1 MTEKLVLRCEAIL
14 DPDGG
19 THYCGRRAKWIARWS
34 DREMVLCDEHKGEAQ
49 VAYDGDHEDDKL
61 GLEWIEVVY

>member
-1 MTEKLVLRCEAIL
+1 MLEKLVLICEAIL
-14 DPDGG
+14 DPDGD

-34 DREMVLCDEHKGEAQ
+34 DREMVVCEEHKQEAQ
-49 VAYDGDHEDDKL
+49 NAYDGDHEYDQT